1 MSQTGAEKTT
11 PGPRAGSI
19 WHWPEGRG
27 PWRRLLLFTVVA
39 VAYGLG
45 SEMALRLIEA
55 SGLQGVLFIPSGITV
70 AFLLRLPRTS
80 WWVVLV
86 AAGLTEFVMDLGSG
100 FSSAEALGFAA
111 ANVAEPLLG
120 AAIVTTVCGPLDLSR
135 RRHVLWYTLGA
146 VLAGPALGAAIGAG
160 ADRLFGGDDFLT
172 TFSQWWLG
180 DALGVVL
187 VGSAIVAW
195 GSSPDRRSL
204 FSKWG
209 AALILGSIAITVTIF
224 TLSDLP
230 LVFSVLI
237 GVVLAGALFGVRAV
251 AMTSLAVATTL
262 AVLLA
267 LDSGPLIVGLSQ
279 ASALVLIKLQ
289 VGTFA
294 LAGLLIAAESQ
305 EREIATRRAAEAALM
320 AEALERERQR
330 AHDFAVQ
337 IQKGLLPDSP
347 LQLPGLDI
355 AARYEAASETLEVGG
370 DWYDTIQLSDGRIG
384 LVVGDIVGH
393 GIDAMTSMG
402 RLRTALSALAMH
414 NDDAA
419 SVLSAVD
426 EFVASPDGAGYATV
440 FYAIVH
446 PTERTIQYASAG
458 HPPGLMVSSSG
469 ETTWLDGGQSEPLY
483 GMRPAERRKQAS
495 MTYEPGTT
503 LILYSDGLIERR
515 GESLSVGLGRLE
527 DIAKML
533 SGEEPQTICDQLI
546 ARFGVGGDREDDVVV
561 MAMKTEEGRLAYHE
575 VFPAVADE
583 LGRVRT
589 SIRSWLD
596 SQDLSSGVKDD
607 LLIALGEAAANV
619 VRHAY
624 LDDAPGVMEIRVSA
638 RYGTLAVEVADRGS
652 WRDPTGTS
660 GSPGLGLG
668 IIRSLTR
675 DFRVDRGVAGT
686 SVSFAIPTSDGPG
699 SQI

>member
-1 MSQTGAEKTT
+1 MSQTAADNRTQGF
-11 PGPRAGSI
+11 RAGSI
-19 WHWPEGRG
+19 WLWPEGRG
-27 PWRRLLLFTVVA
+27 RWRRLLLFTLVA
-39 VAYGLG
+39 VTYGLG
-45 SEMALRLIEA
+45 SELALRLIEA

-80 WWVVLV
+80 WWVVLL
-86 AAGLTEFVMDLGSG
+86 AAGLTEFVMDLSGG

-120 AAIVTTVCGPLDLSR
+120 AAIVTTVCGLLDLSR
-135 RRHVLWYTLGA
+135 RRHVLWFTLGA

-187 VGSAIVAW
+187 VGSAILAW

-204 FSKWG
+204 FSRWG
-209 AALILGSIAITVTIF
+209 IGLILGSVAITVAIF
-224 TLSDLP
+224 RFSDLP

-237 GVVLAGALFGVRAV
+237 GVILAGALFGVRAV

-262 AVLLA
+262 AFLLV
-267 LDSGPLIVGLSQ
+267 LDSGPLIVGLTQ

-289 VGTFA
+289 MGTFA
-294 LAGLLIAAESQ
+294 LAGLMIAAESQ
-305 EREIATRRAAEAALM
+305 EREIASRHAAEAALT

-330 AHDFAVQ
+330 VHDFAVQ
-337 IQKGLLPDSP
+337 IQKGLLPDRP

-355 AARYEAASETLEVGG
+355 AARYEAASETFEVGG
-370 DWYDTIQLSDGRIG
+370 DWYDTIRLSEGRMG

-414 NDDAA
+414 NDDPA

-440 FYAIVH
+440 FYAIVD
-446 PTERTIQYASAG
+446 PTARAIQYASAG
-458 HPPGLMVSSSG
+458 HPPGLLVSSSG
-469 ETTWLDGGQSEPLY
+469 ETTWLDRGQSEPLY
-483 GMRPAERRKQAS
+483 GMPPTERRNQAAV
-495 MTYEPGTT
+495 TYEPGAT

-527 DIAKML
+527 DIAKTL
-533 SGEEPQTICDQLI
+533 ALEEPETICNELI
-546 ARFGVGGDREDDVVV
+546 TRFGVDGDRQDDVVV
-561 MAMKTEEGRLAYHE
+561 VAMRTEKGRPEYHE
-575 VFPAVADE
+575 VFRAEADQ
-583 LGRVRT
+583 LRRVRN
-589 SIRSWLD
+589 SIRTWLE
-596 SQDLSSGVKDD
+596 SQDLPSGVKDD
-607 LLIALGEAAANV
+607 LLLALGEAATNV

-624 LDDAPGVMEIRVSA
+624 PEGAPGEMGIRVSS
-638 RYGTLAVEVADRGS
+638 RDETLAVEVVDQGS
-652 WRDPTGTS
+652 WRDPSSGS

-675 DFRVDRGVAGT
+675 EFRVDRGPAGT
-686 SVSFAIPTSDGPG
+686 SVSFAIPTSDGAG